1 MNSKIIVIDYGVGNI
16 LSIKNAISFHGYTP
30 IVTND
35 HKEIEKASHII
46 LPGVGAFQSAMRK
59 LKDLNLIKPIL
70 NAKNN
75 QSNLLGICLGMQ
87 LLFTNSEEFG
97 LTEGLN
103 LIKGNILRLDRFS
116 DKFDSKLPNIGWRN
130 CMIDSGLR
138 EFTILKNISNLDEFY
153 FVHSYGL
160 SNYEK
165 ELNVIKSK
173 YKNIEF
179 PAIINYENIYG
190 CQFHPEKSGPQGLK
204 IIKNFLE
211 L

>member
-1 MNSKIIVIDYGVGNI
+1 
-16 LSIKNAISFHGYTP
+16 
-30 IVTND
+30 
-35 HKEIEKASHII
+35 
-46 LPGVGAFQSAMRK
+46 
-59 LKDLNLIKPIL
+59 
-70 NAKNN
+70 
-75 QSNLLGICLGMQ
+75 MQ
-87 LLFTNSEEFG
+87 LFTNSEEFG

-116 DKFDSKLPNIGWRN
+116 DKFDSKLPNIRWRN

-190 CQFHPEKSGPQGLK
+190 CQFHPEKVDRKVQNYKKFFRVMRKDIVLLTGNELRHKYFASYLYSFRNINLK
-204 IIKNFLE
+204 LVVHE
-211 L
+211 LIQN